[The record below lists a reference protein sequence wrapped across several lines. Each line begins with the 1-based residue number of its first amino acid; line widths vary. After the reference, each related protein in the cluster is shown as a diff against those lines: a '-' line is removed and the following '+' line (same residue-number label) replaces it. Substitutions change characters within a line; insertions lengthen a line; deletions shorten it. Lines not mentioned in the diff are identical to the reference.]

1 VGMTSAPEAFL
12 ARELEI
18 CYGAVC
24 FVTNMAAGL
33 QKALTASEVVELAR
47 KVMPEI
53 ESLLRDAIPEIPIV
67 RSCKCGKALSQASA
81 T

>member
-1 VGMTSAPEAFL
+1 MTSAPEGFL

-24 FVTNMAAGL
+24 FVTNMAAGM
-33 QKALTASEVVELAR
+33 QKTLSATEVTELAK
-47 KVMPEI
+47 KVLPEV
-53 ESLLRDAIPEIPIV
+53 EALLRTAITRIPV
-67 RSCKCGKALSQASA
+67 SRACRCGKALSEASA